1 MNNVDY
7 IQRRQNSRKQWFRIR
22 LGVLQMIYKPLF
34 HLFLLPIIAGTI
46 FLWVKKDI
54 AFTLFDVPQILFP
67 IYKYSVLLIM
77 VLLPVIFTLAVIEAI
92 GNMTAKKDEQNLAE
106 AFDNHD
112 LRNGCPILMNKKRI
126 KGSNVT
132 MREFYS
138 SGIPMKVWV
147 EKQENIA
154 DVMNVHFV
162 EPFRY
167 GGKSN
172 GRRIV
177 MYTAP
182 GRETVLKGILYD
194 DEF

>member
-7 IQRRQNSRKQWFRIR
+7 IQRRQNSRKQWLRIR

-177 MYTAP
+177 IYTAP

>member
-7 IQRRQNSRKQWFRIR
+7 IQRKQNSRKQWLRIR

-34 HLFLLPIIAGTI
+34 NLFLLPIIAGTI

-54 AFTLFDVPQILFP
+54 AFTLFEVPQILFP

-77 VLLPVIFTLAVIEAI
+77 VLLPVIFILAVIEAI
-92 GNMTAKKDEQNLAE
+92 GNMTARKDEQDLAE
-106 AFDNHD
+106 AFDKHD
-112 LRNGCPILMNKKRI
+112 LRNGCPMLMNKKRI

-138 SGIPMKVWV
+138 SGIPMKAWV
-147 EKQENIA
+147 EKQEDIA

-162 EPFRY
+162 EPLRY

-182 GRETVLKGILYD
+182 GRETVSKGILYD

>member
-7 IQRRQNSRKQWFRIR
+7 IQRRQNSRKQWLRIR